1 MQIAVKIKVLSIRLP
16 EVLNKSVTLL
26 EAFTCTLINA
36 GQVTFPDLGG
46 VLSITIVPVA
56 FGVTNPTEFSAQTLI
71 IFGLPLCK
79 SMYNFLLQIVHQF

>member
-1 MQIAVKIKVLSIRLP
+1 M
-16 EVLNKSVTLL
+16 
-26 EAFTCTLINA
+26 
-36 GQVTFPDLGG
+36 TFPDLGG

-79 SMYNFLLQIVHQF
+79 SMNNVMSNCAPILKQNSFTIKKFFCEEKRPDQNNSLPNMSGSTSLLLR